1 MLGEKRFLR
10 SIQLRNLLS
19 FGPDSPELELNSLNV
34 LIGPNGSGKSNLIDA
49 ISLLQAAPRDLME
62 PIRTAGGI
70 AEWLWKGSRTDHG
83 VVTTLVSYPIRA
95 RYRAGQPALRHD
107 LSLDTQSQRPEL
119 ISETIK
125 REDESEVFSRYPDG
139 TGVLTMG
146 PGGGREQ
153 REVELKDLAMNQSI
167 VSQRKDPQRYPELTF
182 LGNAYEKI
190 KLYREWSLGR
200 NALPRRPQ
208 STDLASDFLQED
220 AANLA
225 LVLNDLEA
233 RGMKEEIIEKLKN
246 ADESIT
252 SFSTRVLGGTIQ
264 LALHHSGLQA
274 VSATR
279 LSDGTIRYL
288 CLLAI
293 LCHPEPPPLVCL
305 EEPELGL
312 HPDVIVQLA
321 DLLVEASHRMQL
333 IVTTHSDILV
343 DALTKVPEAIVVCEK
358 ENGTTRMKRLKREEL
373 SGWLKDYGLGQ
384 IWRRGEIG
392 GNRW

>member
-1 MLGEKRFLR
+1 MIGEKRFLR

-19 FGPDSPELELNSLNV
+19 FGPDSPELELKSLNV

-62 PIRTAGGI
+62 PIRSGGGI
-70 AEWLWKGSRTDHG
+70 AEWLWKGSPAGHAELS
-83 VVTTLVSYPIRA
+83 VVVDYPA
-95 RYRAGQPALRHD
+95 QNQGWLRHR
-107 LSLDTQSQRPEL
+107 LWLDMESQRAQLAHE
-119 ISETIK
+119 SVM
-125 REDESEVFSRYPDG
+125 RESDSRVFDRLPNGS
-139 TGVLTMG
+139 VLLG
-146 PGGGREQ
+146 PQ
-153 REVELKDLAMNQSI
+153 HILVEGYNFVAYLSILAQLKDPRA
-167 VSQRKDPQRYPELTF
+167 YPELTF
-182 LGNAYEKI
+182 LGNEYGKI
-190 KLYREWSLGR
+190 RFYREWSLGR
-200 NALPRRPQ
+200 HSPPRMPQ
-208 STDLASDFLQED
+208 PTDLASDFLQED
-220 AANLA
+220 ASNLA
-225 LVLNDLEA
+225 FVLNDLDV
-233 RGMKEEIIEKLKN
+233 RGLKEPIVEKLKS

-264 LALHHSGLQA
+264 LAFRHAGFREA

-312 HPDVIVQLA
+312 HPDLVVALA
-321 DLLVEASHRMQL
+321 DLLIEASHRMQL

-343 DALTKVPEAIVVCEK
+343 DALSSVPEAVVVCEK
-358 ENGTTRMKRLKREEL
+358 ESGGTRMKRVNGEQL
-373 SGWLKDYGLGQ
+373 SAWLKEYGLGQ
-384 IWRRGEIG
+384 LWRRGEIG